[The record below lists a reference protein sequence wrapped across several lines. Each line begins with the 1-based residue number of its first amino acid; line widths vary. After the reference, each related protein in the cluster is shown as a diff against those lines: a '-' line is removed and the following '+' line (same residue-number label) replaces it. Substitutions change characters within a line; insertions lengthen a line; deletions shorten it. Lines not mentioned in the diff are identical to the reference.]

1 MEINKVIIPAAGLG
15 TRFFPYCKAVPKELL
30 PIINKPALQIIME
43 EALMSSLN
51 NFLIITRHDKNIS
64 NLFDPAPGLQALLRE
79 RHQEELTSG
88 IQRIIRTSNISYI
101 NQAEPLGLGHA
112 LWLARHLMGKE
123 YCAIM
128 LPDDLITSDQPAIGQ
143 LMRIARQEKASVIAV
158 QEVPDEE
165 LSNYGVIT
173 IKKQITPNLYQ
184 VANIVEK
191 PQPHEASSN
200 LAVVGRYVL
209 SYKLFAALEQLSTYA
224 KEELQLTDAITTMLH
239 NNERVFAYKLHGTR
253 YDIGNPLGWLKAN
266 LGYALNNSNYRE
278 PLKRFLASH
287 EISLKDIQ
295 DSPMTMVPREDS
307 IELS

>member
-1 MEINKVIIPAAGLG
+1 MDIDKVIIPAAGLG
-15 TRFFPYCKAVPKELL
+15 TRFFPLCKTIPKELL
-30 PIINKPALQIIME
+30 PVLTKPALQIVME
-43 EALMSSLN
+43 EALASSLN
-51 NFLIITRHDKNIS
+51 NFVVITRHDKNIS
-64 NLFDPAPGLQALLRE
+64 HLFDPAPGLQALLRE
-79 RHQEELTSG
+79 RHQEELLGG

-101 NQAEPLGLGHA
+101 HQNEPLGLGHA

-128 LPDDLITSDQPAIGQ
+128 LPDDLIISDQPAIGQ

-165 LSNYGVIT
+165 LCNYGVIT

-184 VANIVEK
+184 VANIIEK
-191 PQPHEASSN
+191 PQPHEAASN

-239 NNERVFAYKLHGTR
+239 SNERVFAYKIYGTR
-253 YDIGNPLGWLKAN
+253 YDIGQPLGWLKAN

-278 PLKRFLASH
+278 PLKAFLASY
-287 EISLKDIQ
+287 EIKIKDNHDIPFPVI
-295 DSPMTMVPREDS
+295 SREDS
-307 IELS
+307 IELP